1 MATRDPSVYLASL
14 SLVFSLHTHTNIHTL
29 TLVNAPFPLHSS
41 RNFSLVLFPCLSSY
55 MYTIPILLRS
65 LFLTRERLFP
75 FSFFPP
81 DSLSLSLYF
90 IPFLPFSFFIFLTLI
105 LAHVTSN
112 SLFSSLF
119 PVFAYFS
126 HPVFSPLSIFLC
138 SFTLRPLFHLSFEHV
153 SHIFAFPSS
162 PLYSTDSLFRSSSHF
177 SPFFRSP
184 FLPLFCPRRRKPNAR
199 SFIF

>member
-1 MATRDPSVYLASL
+1 MNVSFL
-14 SLVFSLHTHTNIHTL
+14 SPFFLPTL
-29 TLVNAPFPLHSS
+29 
-41 RNFSLVLFPCLSSY
+41 
-55 MYTIPILLRS
+55 
-65 LFLTRERLFP
+65 
-75 FSFFPP
+75 
-81 DSLSLSLYF
+81 SLSLSLYF

-199 SFIF
+199 SFIFWTVVQLHMYMYMYTHTHTHTHTHTRVYIIARFWFSCF